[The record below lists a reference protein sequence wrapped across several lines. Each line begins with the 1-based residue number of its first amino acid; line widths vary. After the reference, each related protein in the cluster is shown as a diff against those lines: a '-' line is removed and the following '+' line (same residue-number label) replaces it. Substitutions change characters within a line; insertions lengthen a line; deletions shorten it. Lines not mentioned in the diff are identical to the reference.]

1 MANKHQQANIASASG
16 DPRRL
21 LGRLSGRVSGQ
32 AWQSGMSIPAPRPRN
47 LPPSHLPNREC
58 STYTTL
64 VWEPAGAPGTP
75 DRSGGLGRNGP
86 GSRKNN
92 SGTQTE
98 EKPQNGKRP
107 RHQLVSHREDA
118 CCVCSRGNERRLQ
131 LHCPMHV
138 IDRQDRKKNH
148 CGPIK
153 DGEKKNSRFFIPLC
167 VLCGILEHWQNT
179 SEITYP
185 RTGSWTRHI
194 DSARSERKK
203 KIRGIDESER
213 CATQNFE
220 LNRWGSSLLFPSRPG
235 PSVFARAGHSRDF
248 GRLPAVWCHEELL
261 LPYNSTIAKHAPR
274 VTLFFPFPSQPSAP
288 ILSPSRAETNPIAGR
303 AKHSDPRVDAQV
315 RIVG

>member
-1 MANKHQQANIASASG
+1 MKPTSGHGQQASAGKHCERFGGPPSAVGSAVGSG
-16 DPRRL
+16 VRP
-21 LGRLSGRVSGQ
+21 
-32 AWQSGMSIPAPRPRN
+32 GMAERNVDSSSAAEEPA
-47 LPPSHLPNREC
+47 SHLPNREC

-153 DGEKKNSRFFIPLC
+153 EGEKKNSRFFIPLC

-203 KIRGIDESER
+203 KS
-213 CATQNFE
+213 
-220 LNRWGSSLLFPSRPG
+220 
-235 PSVFARAGHSRDF
+235 
-248 GRLPAVWCHEELL
+248 EELT
-261 LPYNSTIAKHAPR
+261 N
-274 VTLFFPFPSQPSAP
+274 QSAARHK
-288 ILSPSRAETNPIAGR
+288 ISS
-303 AKHSDPRVDAQV
+303 
-315 RIVG
+315 